1 MQAGTVPFLY
11 DALCGAAVSLR
22 MEAVARREW
31 EKKELKYVDGPQTK
45 LYYFFRWKRENV
57 KRRFEEYC
65 RLSRTTLIVSNAPRR
80 FL

>member
-31 EKKELKYVDGPQTK
+31 EEKGAKIRRRAKDEIIL
-45 LYYFFRWKRENV
+45 FFSVEARKREEA
-57 KRRFEEYC
+57 F
-65 RLSRTTLIVSNAPRR
+65 
-80 FL
+80 